1 MTAETMPTPTA
12 PIADDAA
19 AVAADGAAGPVK
31 LFVYDMREYDE
42 LGYFKDICRER
53 SVQLGWTSQYCTID
67 TAEMARG
74 YDVVSTM
81 PVTIDRPLIKAW
93 VDMGVKALATR
104 NIGLDHIDLDACRE
118 LGLRV
123 SNAPYA
129 PDSVANYAIML
140 AMMCL
145 RKVPQTLDR
154 ARVQDYTLEGR
165 LGRDVSGCTVGVVGT
180 GSIGGTVIRH
190 LKGFGCKI
198 LAYDLYPNDRVAQ
211 DATYVELDELLAQSD
226 VVTLHAPL
234 TKENRHMI
242 DDRALALMKPDAV
255 LVNTA
260 RGALIDT
267 VALIGALED
276 GRLGGVALD
285 VLEREDGLYYAD
297 RRGDVIKNR
306 EMAVLR
312 SFPNVIL
319 TPHAAFYT
327 DVDVRQMVENCIE
340 GAIAMA
346 TGKIEGCRLVVA

>member
-1 MTAETMPTPTA
+1 
-12 PIADDAA
+12 
-19 AVAADGAAGPVK
+19 
-31 LFVYDMREYDE
+31 
-42 LGYFKDICRER
+42 
-53 SVQLGWTSQYCTID
+53 
-67 TAEMARG
+67 
-74 YDVVSTM
+74 
-81 PVTIDRPLIKAW
+81 
-93 VDMGVKALATR
+93 
-104 NIGLDHIDLDACRE
+104 
-118 LGLRV
+118 
-123 SNAPYA
+123 
-129 PDSVANYAIML
+129 ML

-319 TPHAAFYT
+319 TPMRPSTPMWTCARWWRIVSRGPSPWRRA
-327 DVDVRQMVENCIE
+327 RSR
-340 GAIAMA
+340 GAGSSWRKAGRA
-346 TGKIEGCRLVVA
+346 NLHLVALERGCRFYRNRQPPNVGVFCGRSLTSSGVCAVLSGAPPWQPIPSVCEPPSAADSS